1 MRVVLDSN
9 VLLVAIGI
17 RSRYRPIWNAFVEG
31 KFEIGLCQEIL
42 HEYEEV
48 IGEHGAPGAFE
59 IIDNILSESP
69 DVIFKHIYYKWQA
82 IIADPDDNKFFDIAV
97 SCNADYLVTNDA
109 HFNVVKNLEFPKV
122 NVCSIETFLEIVM
135 KMS

>member
-9 VLLVAIGI
+9 VLLVAIGK

-69 DVIFKHIYYKWQA
+69 DVVFKHIYYKWKV
-82 IIADPDDNKFFDIAV
+82 ITADPDDNKFFDIAV

-122 NVCSIETFLEIVM
+122 NVCNIETFLEIVM
-135 KMS
+135 KMT